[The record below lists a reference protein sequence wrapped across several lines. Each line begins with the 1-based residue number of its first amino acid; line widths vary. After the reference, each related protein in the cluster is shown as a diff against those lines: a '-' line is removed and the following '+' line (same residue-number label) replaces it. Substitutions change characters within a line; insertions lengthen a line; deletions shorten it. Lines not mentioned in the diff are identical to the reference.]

1 MELTHLKYFMAVA
14 EELHFGRA
22 AKRLNVSQPPLS
34 QQIMKLEDELGVKLF
49 RRSSRVVELTEVGKF
64 FMEEVKAILNRVTL
78 MEERMARISSGRS
91 GTLAVGFNEPVLN
104 TVLPKAVDKFRRRYP
119 EVELQLFE
127 MKTPAQLTALRNREI
142 QLALLRPYGFDLT
155 GLQSLLLY
163 QEHYLLA
170 LPEGHKLLAYDEI
183 ALSMLE
189 KEEIIMFARR
199 TSPVLFDDIVRV
211 LNFPVIR
218 QEAANK
224 ATILALV
231 KAGLGVGIV
240 PESSKLTSPPG
251 VEFRPLGTGLPPIDI
266 MAVWNEENSSAPL
279 LNFIRQLTA
288 SEQ

>member
-64 FMEEVKAILNRVTL
+64 FMEEVKAILNRVAL
-78 MEERMARISSGRS
+78 MEERMARISSGQS

-127 MKTPAQLTALRNREI
+127 MKTPAQLTALHNREI

-211 LNFPVIR
+211 LNFPAIR

-251 VEFRPLGTGLPPIDI
+251 VEFRPLGAGLPPIDI

>member
-1 MELTHLKYFMAVA
+1 MGDFMELTHLKYFMAVA

-49 RRSSRVVELTEVGKF
+49 KRSSRVVELTEAGKF
-64 FMEEVKAILNRVTL
+64 FMEEVKAVLGRVTL

-104 TVLPKAVDKFRRRYP
+104 TVLPRAVDKFRRRYP

-127 MKTPAQLTALRNREI
+127 METPVQLTALRNREI

-155 GLQSLLLY
+155 GLQARLLY
-163 QEHYLLA
+163 QEPYLLA
-170 LPEGHKLLAYDEI
+170 LPAGHKLLAYDEV
-183 ALSMLE
+183 ALSRLE
-189 KEEIIMFARR
+189 GAEIIMFARR

-211 LNFPVIR
+211 LNSPVIR

-240 PESSKLTSPPG
+240 PESSKLTAPPG
-251 VEFRPLGTGLPPIDI
+251 VEFRPLGPGLPSVDI
-266 MAVWNEENSSAPL
+266 MAVWDENNSSAPL
-279 LNFIRQLTA
+279 LNFIRQLN
-288 SEQ
+288 